1 MTKINAWMHSL
12 CEIPIP
18 SIIPCCARGSFMT
31 GESRTVGRRVT
42 AIRVTDRCWGGEGGA
57 AAGSPLSLTD
67 SPLSA
72 WRVCEL
78 THGTGVVYGWSV
90 CQWNFVSP
98 HPYLSPSQYW
108 QQNNSNKQIYK
119 QKDNRWQYAA
129 GFAWLTIPLSFPS
142 FSSSSHFFSPII

>member
-1 MTKINAWMHSL
+1 MISFSLKNKQTKKMTKINAWMHSL
-12 CEIPIP
+12 SEIPIP

-42 AIRVTDRCWGGEGGA
+42 AIRVTDRCWGREGGA

-98 HPYLSPSQYW
+98 HPCLSHLRTD
-108 QQNNSNKQIYK
+108 NKTTVTNKYTNTKTIG
-119 QKDNRWQYAA
+119 DNMLL
-129 GFAWLTIPLSFPS
+129 GLPD
-142 FSSSSHFFSPII
+142 